1 MYNKHNE
8 NAVSPVIGVIL
19 MVGITVILAAT
30 IAAFVFGMAGNMN
43 NQMNKIVA
51 VSVHQPNADQI
62 TVTYLGG
69 QDNQAFDHATVNV
82 TKDDGSFADGVNL
95 TGPVGNYVV
104 AEAEGELS
112 GSNHVMV
119 VGHFTDGSAQVLLD
133 TYV

>member
-69 QDNQAFDHATVNV
+69 QDNQYFDYATANV
-82 TKDDGSFADGVNL
+82 TKDDGGFVDVVNL
-95 TGPVGNYVV
+95 TGPVGSRVI

>member
-1 MYNKHNE
+1 
-8 NAVSPVIGVIL
+8 

-69 QDNQAFDHATVNV
+69 QDNQYFDHATVNV
-82 TKDDGSFADGVNL
+82 TKDDGSFTDGVNL
-95 TGPVGNYVV
+95 TGPVGNYVI

>member
-1 MYNKHNE
+1 
-8 NAVSPVIGVIL
+8 
-19 MVGITVILAAT
+19 MVAISVILAAT

-43 NQMNKIVA
+43 NQMSKIVA

-69 QDNQAFDHATVNV
+69 QDNQYFDYATANV
-82 TKDDGSFADGVNL
+82 TKDDGGFVDVVNL
-95 TGPVGNYVV
+95 TGPVGSRVI